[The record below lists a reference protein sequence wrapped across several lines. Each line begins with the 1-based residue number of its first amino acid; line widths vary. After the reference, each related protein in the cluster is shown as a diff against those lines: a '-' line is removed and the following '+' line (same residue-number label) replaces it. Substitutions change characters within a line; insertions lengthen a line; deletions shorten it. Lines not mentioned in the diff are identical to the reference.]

1 MTTTPEL
8 LALRDLCARIEAA
21 GLAYMLTGSLAMA
34 YYARP
39 RMTRDIDLVIELAA
53 DAAPVL
59 EAALGAD
66 YHVDAAAVADAV
78 LQERPCNVIHLP
90 TVVKIDL
97 IPRKPG
103 EYRRTEFERRQ
114 RVNFAGIDLW
124 IVSRED
130 LILSKLDWA
139 RESRSELQ
147 LRDVRHLLE
156 GPLDADYLRRW
167 AGHLAVERLLEEVQ
181 RD

>member
-8 LALRDLCARIEAA
+8 LALRDLCARIDAA
-21 GLAYMLTGSLAMA
+21 GVGYMLTGSLAMA

-39 RMTRDIDLVIELAA
+39 RMTRDIDLVIELAV
-53 DAAPVL
+53 DAVNTL
-59 EAALGAD
+59 TTALGAD
-66 YHVDAAAVADAV
+66 YYLDADAIRDA
-78 LQERPCNVIHLP
+78 LRDGRPCNTIHLP

-103 EYRRTEFERRQ
+103 EYRLTEFGRRH
-114 RVNFAGIDLW
+114 RVNFAGADLW

-139 RESRSELQ
+139 RDSRSELQ

-156 GPLDADYLRRW
+156 GPLEREYLQRW
-167 AGHLAVERLLEEVQ
+167 AAHLGLERLLEEVE